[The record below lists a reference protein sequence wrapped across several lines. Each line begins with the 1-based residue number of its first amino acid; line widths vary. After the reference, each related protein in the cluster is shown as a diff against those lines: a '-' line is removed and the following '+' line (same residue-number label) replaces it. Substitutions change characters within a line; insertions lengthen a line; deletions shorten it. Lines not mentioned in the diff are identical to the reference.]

1 MNFIL
6 RQQAKH
12 GIASGVSPRTLRSLL
27 SSVLLTCSAAAFY
40 GQQPPEGTS
49 FIEQAREAAKKGDN
63 ANAVKLYEM
72 ALQSALKVLKEE
84 DFEVVMRRAELGE
97 AYRAAGRWDDAIPL
111 LDYVWKRLRFDADSK
126 GRWLAQEGDVC
137 FGAAEK
143 LGRAYQGAARY
154 NEAVMVFSTAIS
166 DLEKSKRDED
176 ELINFDALLADT
188 LFLLGRNE
196 DAERIVQHAQ
206 DAIARRH
213 KDSPATQARTLTSL
227 GLLCYHHRRFERAR
241 ILAEQ
246 ALTLAQQVPG
256 IEPTDYARYQDNLG
270 AVYVQLGRLDDAE
283 RLIAMARQE
292 FLKGF
297 TRDAPELMHVHL
309 HMAEIF
315 LRRHRLDDAR
325 LLTEEALRVAR
336 LNFPEQHPE
345 VAKCL
350 QNLAA
355 IWLDLKQ
362 PGKASDLCARAVQIN
377 ETALGRD
384 HPRTLEANML
394 LDKIKAEIAKKP
406 E

>member
-1 MNFIL
+1 MF
-6 RQQAKH
+6 
-12 GIASGVSPRTLRSLL
+12 LRSFRLL
-27 SSVLLTCSAAAFY
+27 FLPAALMCAAAVSHAQQ
-40 GQQPPEGTS
+40 QQPVVEEKS

-143 LGRAYQGAARY
+143 LGRALQGAARY
-154 NEAVMVFSTAIS
+154 DEAVMVFSTAIS
-166 DLEKSKRDED
+166 DLEKSKRDEE
-176 ELINFDALLADT
+176 ELVDFDALLADT
-188 LFLLGRNE
+188 LFLLRRDE
-196 DAERIVQHAQ
+196 DGERIIQHAQ

-213 KDSPATQARTLTSL
+213 KDSPATQARLLSAL

-241 ILAEQ
+241 IIAEQ
-246 ALTLAQQVPG
+246 ALLLAQKVPG

-270 AVYVQLGRLDDAE
+270 AVYVQIGRLDEAE

-292 FLKGF
+292 FLKKF

-309 HMAEIF
+309 HMAEVA
-315 LRRHRLDDAR
+315 LRRHKVDDAR

-355 IWLDLKQ
+355 TWLELKQ
-362 PGKASDLCARAVQIN
+362 PGKAGDLCARALQIN
-377 ETALGRD
+377 EQALGTD
-384 HPRTLEANML
+384 HPRTLETRL
-394 LDKIKAEIAKKP
+394 LLEKIKAEIAKK
-406 E
+406 